1 MKQTGTR
8 MLTILLI
15 TGALVAV
22 GCGKG
27 DNNNSSSNGSTPAPA
42 VELTGSPAQ
51 NMIAVMDMGVNALK
65 NNSENPAG
73 AAAELN
79 SIMSAY
85 NIADVRA
92 ASRAAKEA
100 GQGATEQEKAQFAAL
115 QEEYKKLAAT
125 VGGKDPAAF
134 NGAHGE
140 WSKAWGIN

>member
-1 MKQTGTR
+1 MKYTGIR

-15 TGALVAV
+15 SGALATV

-27 DNNNSSSNGSTPAPA
+27 EGDSANNGGQAAPA
-42 VELTGSPAQ
+42 VELNGTPAQ
-51 NMIAVMDMGVNALK
+51 NMISVMEMGVNALK
-65 NNSENPAG
+65 NNGDNPAG

-85 NIADVRA
+85 SISDIRA

-100 GQGATEQEKAQFAAL
+100 GQGATDEEKGRFKAL
-115 QEEYKKLAAT
+115 QIEYKSLATT

-140 WSKAWGIN
+140 WSKLWGLN

>member
-1 MKQTGTR
+1 MKYTGIR

-15 TGALVAV
+15 SGALATV

-27 DNNNSSSNGSTPAPA
+27 EGDSPNGGNSAPA
-42 VELTGSPAQ
+42 AELSGSPAQ
-51 NMIAVMDMGVNALK
+51 NMISVMEMGVNALK
-65 NNSENPAG
+65 NNSGNPAG

-85 NIADVRA
+85 NVADIRA

-100 GQGATEQEKAQFAAL
+100 GQGATDAEKGQFKAL
-115 QEEYKKLAAT
+115 QIEYKALAAT
-125 VGGKDPAAF
+125 VGGQDPAAF

-140 WSKAWGIN
+140 WSKVWGLN